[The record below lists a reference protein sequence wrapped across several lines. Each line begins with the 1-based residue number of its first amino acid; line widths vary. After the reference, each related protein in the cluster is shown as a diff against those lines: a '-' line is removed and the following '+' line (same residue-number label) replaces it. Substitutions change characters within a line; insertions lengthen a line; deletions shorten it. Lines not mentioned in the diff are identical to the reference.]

1 MKSKAIKSIFT
12 VAGLFSATILLN
24 SCGHSEAKKEEKSTA
39 ATVHSVEVFSLEK
52 GMMSTKIQIP
62 GELIAKHSV
71 DIYAKVNS
79 FVQKMNVDVGSEVKE
94 GQLLVTME
102 APELSS
108 QLSASASRLQ
118 SQEAMYSASKA
129 LYDRLLQT
137 SKTAGTISPNEL
149 DQALARKNADLAQ
162 LEAAKS
168 SYKEIADNKN
178 YLAIRAPFS
187 GFITARNI
195 SVGAYV
201 GPSGKG
207 SEFPMFTLQDQRKL
221 RLIVLIPEAYTS
233 YLGEKNEIT
242 FTVKA
247 FPSEV
252 FKAKINRLAGALD
265 TKFRSERIEMD
276 IDNSQKKLL
285 PGMVAEVKITFP
297 ATEKTFVVPKAAVAN
312 APEKVFVVK
321 IVNGKAEWVEVRK
334 GREADGKVE
343 IYGDLSEGDQLVKV
357 ATEEV
362 REGSEVKIKKD

>member
-1 MKSKAIKSIFT
+1 MKSKVINSIFT
-12 VAGLFSATILLN
+12 IVGFFTATILLN
-24 SCGHSEAKKEEKSTA
+24 SCGSSEAKKEEKTQTP
-39 ATVHSVEVFSLEK
+39 TVHSIETFSLEK
-52 GMMSTKIQIP
+52 GMMSTNIQIP

-71 DIYAKVNS
+71 DLYAKVNS
-79 FVQKMNVDVGSEVKE
+79 FVKKMNVDVGSEVRE

-102 APELSS
+102 APELSA
-108 QLSASASRLQ
+108 QLATSASRLQ
-118 SQEAMYSASKA
+118 SQEAVYAASKA
-129 LYDRLLQT
+129 NYDRLLQT
-137 SKTAGTISPNEL
+137 SKTPGTISPNEL
-149 DQALARKNADLAQ
+149 DQALARKNADFAQ
-162 LEAAKS
+162 LDAAKS
-168 SYKEIADNKN
+168 GYKEIADNKN
-178 YLAIRAPFS
+178 YLEIRAPFN

-207 SEFPMFTLQDQRKL
+207 SEFPLFTLQDQKKL

-252 FKAKINRLAGALD
+252 FKAKINRVAGALD

-276 IDNSQKKLL
+276 IDNSSKKLL
-285 PGMVAEVKITFP
+285 PGMVAEVKISFP

-321 IVNGKAEWVEVRK
+321 IVDNKAVWIEVRK

-343 IYGDLSEGDQLVKV
+343 IYGDLSEGDQLAKV
-357 ATEEV
+357 ATEEI
-362 REGSEVKIKKD
+362 REGVEVKVKK

>member
-1 MKSKAIKSIFT
+1 MKSKVINSIFT
-12 VAGLFSATILLN
+12 IAGFFTATILLN
-24 SCGHSEAKKEEKSTA
+24 SCGSSEAKKEEKTQA
-39 ATVHSVEVFSLEK
+39 PTVHSIETFSLEK
-52 GMMSTKIQIP
+52 GMMSTNIQIP

-71 DIYAKVNS
+71 DLYAKVNS
-79 FVQKMNVDVGSEVKE
+79 FVKKMNVDVGSEVRE

-102 APELSS
+102 APELSD
-108 QLSASASRLQ
+108 QLATSASRLQ
-118 SQEAMYSASKA
+118 SQEAMYAASKA
-129 LYDRLLQT
+129 NYDRLLQT
-137 SKTAGTISPNEL
+137 SKTPGTISPNDL
-149 DQALARKNADLAQ
+149 DQALARKNADFAQ
-162 LEAAKS
+162 LDAAKS
-168 SYKEIADNKN
+168 GYKEIADNKN
-178 YLAIRAPFS
+178 YLEIRAPFN

-207 SEFPMFTLQDQRKL
+207 SEFPLFTLQDQKKL

-252 FKAKINRLAGALD
+252 FKAKINRVAGALD

-276 IDNSQKKLL
+276 IDNSSKKLL
-285 PGMVAEVKITFP
+285 PGMVAEVKISFP

-321 IVNGKAEWVEVRK
+321 IVDNKAVWVEVRK

-343 IYGDLSEGDQLVKV
+343 IYGDLSEGDQLAKV
-357 ATEEV
+357 ATEEI
-362 REGSEVKIKKD
+362 REGVEVKVKK